1 MRAWAGARFE
11 NGVSR
16 TPTRD
21 PTYIVRMTGNDPG
34 VTACLLA
41 CDTCMPRPTATASC
55 GLGARV
61 MILYVSADGWVG
73 WRAADK
79 VVLSIFLQWD
89 KDPSDIGKD
98 RIDAW

>member
-34 VTACLLA
+34 VTACVLSCERTAAMAARGLA
-41 CDTCMPRPTATASC
+41 
-55 GLGARV
+55 ARV
-61 MILYVSADGWVG
+61 MIPFVSSDGWVG
-73 WRAADK
+73 GRAADK
-79 VVLSIFLQWD
+79 VVFSIFLQWD